1 MIWPSFFFWGGG
13 FNNESYIYD
22 VLIFYFIP
30 ISAIYFNRLSRLS
43 IESSVSPI
51 VDRGVAKAL
60 VVEPPPSPLGLSSLT
75 LPVDF

>member
-1 MIWPSFFFWGGG
+1 MALLLFFWGGV
-13 FNNESYIYD
+13 FNNESSIYTMC
-22 VLIFYFIP
+22 LIFYFIP

-43 IESSVSPI
+43 IESTVSPI